1 MRWCA
6 LFLVLATVGLYL
18 SCGTD
23 HENLPTEF
31 AYNPPPMPEDV
42 VVVGG
47 HESSTISWS
56 YPAEARGGIK
66 EFRVYQYI
74 EAYDIVQLVGTTSD
88 TAFTDSFLVGNLYYC
103 YRVSAVDTTGFEGW
117 RTPSVC
123 AFVRTAGPSDAGGG
137 AR

>member
-1 MRWCA
+1 MRSFA
-6 LFLVLATVGLYL
+6 LYLLIATVGLCL

-23 HENLPTEF
+23 HENLPTGF
-31 AYNPPPMPEDV
+31 AYDPPPTPEDV
-42 VVVGG
+42 AVVGG

-56 YPAEARGGIK
+56 YPVEARGSIR

-74 EAYDIVQLVGTTSD
+74 EAYDIVQLVGMTTG

-103 YRVSAVDTTGFEGW
+103 YKVSAVDTTGFEGW

-123 AFVRTAGPSDAGGG
+123 AFVRTAGSDGAGG
-137 AR
+137 RTR

>member
-1 MRWCA
+1 MRSFA
-6 LFLVLATVGLYL
+6 FFLLIATVGLCL

-23 HENLPTEF
+23 HENLPTGF
-31 AYNPPPMPEDV
+31 AYNPPPTPANL

-47 HESSTISWS
+47 HESSTISWT
-56 YPAEARGGIK
+56 YPAGARESIK

-74 EAYDIVQLVGTTSD
+74 EAYDIVQLVGMTTD

-103 YRVSAVDTTGFEGW
+103 YKVSAVDTTGFEGW

-123 AFVRTAGPSDAGGG
+123 AFVRTSGSAGAGG
-137 AR
+137 RTR